1 MFQLKIWRWI
11 KLHIQN
17 DSLSSKLRL
26 LQSFCLWTCKKIK
39 TLKYS
44 ANGLNFYLQIFSL
57 LCQLINNCV
66 CLNKDPTSVKETLFF
81 SKFHS
86 VVDEERICC
95 VFVTNKS
102 LEFVV
107 VLVISMASTFFF
119 ALHKSKSLFSFTNSS
134 KALRNLVFVK

>member
-11 KLHIQN
+11 KLHIKN
-17 DSLSSKLRL
+17 DSLSSKLWL

-66 CLNKDPTSVKETLFF
+66 CLNQDPTSVKEFF
-81 SKFHS
+81 FFKFHS

>member
-1 MFQLKIWRWI
+1 MHI
-11 KLHIQN
+11 KN
-17 DSLSSKLRL
+17 DSLSSKLWL

-57 LCQLINNCV
+57 LWQLINNCV
-66 CLNKDPTSVKETLFF
+66 CLNKDPTSVKEFF
-81 SKFHS
+81 FKFHS